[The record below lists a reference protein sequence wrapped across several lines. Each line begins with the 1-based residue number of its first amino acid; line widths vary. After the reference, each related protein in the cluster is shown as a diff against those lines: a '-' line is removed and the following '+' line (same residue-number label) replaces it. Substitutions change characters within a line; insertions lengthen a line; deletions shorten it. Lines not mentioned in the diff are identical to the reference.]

1 MTEPVKDA
9 VEETQRGQ
17 SSRTPWLALTGVT
30 LVVTVVVVVVL
41 ALVVIAFLLAR

>member
-9 VEETQRGQ
+9 VEETQRGR

-30 LVVTVVVVVVL
+30 LAVSVLVVVVL
-41 ALVVIAFLLAR
+41 VIVVIAFLLAR